1 MVWFVAFIFL
11 VFDAPENHPR
21 ISPDEQQYIERSIA
35 EQYTG
40 EEVHFIALFYKICM
54 EYFIDTD

>member
-1 MVWFVAFIFL
+1 MWFIAFIFL

-35 EQYTG
+35 EQNTG
-40 EEVHFIALFYKICM
+40 EEVHFITLYQ
-54 EYFIDTD
+54 

>member
-1 MVWFVAFIFL
+1 MWFITFIFL

-35 EQYTG
+35 EATYRRRG
-40 EEVHFIALFYKICM
+40 LLHSLILIDLM
-54 EYFIDTD
+54 EYFTEMD